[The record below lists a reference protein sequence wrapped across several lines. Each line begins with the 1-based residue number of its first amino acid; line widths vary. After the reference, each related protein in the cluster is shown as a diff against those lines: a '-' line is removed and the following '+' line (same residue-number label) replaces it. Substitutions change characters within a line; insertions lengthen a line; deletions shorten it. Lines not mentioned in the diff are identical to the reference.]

1 MERKRLHNEYF
12 LHLFLIF
19 SNKFDMIN
27 INSVNLEMQASS
39 GMIHLAPNQ
48 LLHCRIYRNS
58 LKNKKII
65 FDFSFNIFNLSINY
79 TNKRYKLNCTDF
91 SILYDFPYQ

>member
-1 MERKRLHNEYF
+1 
-12 LHLFLIF
+12 
-19 SNKFDMIN
+19 MIN

-58 LKNKKII
+58 LKNKELI
-65 FDFSFNIFNLSINY
+65 FDFSFNIFN
-79 TNKRYKLNCTDF
+79 
-91 SILYDFPYQ
+91 